1 MNLTTFGQDERL
13 RTRLARVL
21 DLGRAAGR
29 AAAPVVDLLVRL
41 ALAKAFF
48 HPGMFPGIGA
58 ADFPTAWPLIIVQVI
73 GPVLLAI
80 GLEVR
85 PVALLMLVL
94 TLRAQFSGTAQAEHL
109 FGAVLFGWY
118 VVRGPASLSLDRL
131 LSKGM
136 RHSPLPLAAF
146 AIAAG
151 DWVNRAIGP
160 LYVLLIR
167 LWLAAALSAPGLP
180 HSMLPALQN
189 GMLPSRLLVVGAV
202 LLALGLCTPVVAAI
216 LFVAGSGMAMAGSG
230 HGMTIYEP
238 LLLALLA
245 ASGAG
250 RYSLDHLI
258 GRWARRAVRSPPDLP
273 HVVIVGAGF
282 GGMACA
288 AGLRHE
294 PVRVTL
300 IDRENYHLFQPLLYQ
315 VATAALSP
323 ADITTPVRAA
333 FRDNA
338 RMRVLRGTVSAV
350 DAATRQV
357 IADGH
362 AIAYDTLVLATGA
375 THAYFGHEEWAVY
388 APGLKSVAD
397 ATSIRSRIL
406 DAFEKA
412 EATEDAA
419 LQRKLLTFLIC
430 GAGPTGV
437 EMAGAIAELAHNGM
451 AKDFRNF
458 DPASVRILLL
468 QAGPRVLPQ
477 FDEWLSAFARSSLE
491 ALGVEVHTDS
501 RVELIDGDGVV
512 VDGERITAGTVL
524 WAAGVVASPA
534 SAWLE
539 AEADRAGRIK
549 VALDLSVPGLPDI
562 FAIGDTALSSA
573 WDGQPVPGLAPAAKQ
588 GGAYVASVLR
598 ARLRGRKPPPPF
610 RYRHQG
616 SLATIG
622 RRSAVADFGR
632 VKVTGATAWWLW
644 GAVHVFFL
652 VGVRN
657 RLSVVLGWVWSY
669 FTFDVGVRLITQT
682 TADQPAPIY
691 LGRARQEKSAASGS
705 TYPVPVA
712 PAR

>member
-1 MNLTTFGQDERL
+1 MKLTTFARNERL
-13 RTRLARVL
+13 RTQLATVL
-21 DLGRAAGR
+21 DLGGAVGR

-48 HPGMFPGIGA
+48 APGMFPGIGA
-58 ADFPTAWPLIIVQVI
+58 VDLPTAWPMIIVLVL
-73 GPVLLAI
+73 GPGLMAVGLL
-80 GLEVR
+80 VR
-85 PVALLMLVL
+85 PVALLMLAL
-94 TLRAQFSGTAQAEHL
+94 TLRAQVSGAAQDEHL
-109 FGAVLFGWY
+109 FWAALFGWY
-118 VVRGPASLSLDRL
+118 VAHGPASLSLDRL
-131 LSKGM
+131 LSNGM
-136 RHSPLPLAAF
+136 KHSPLPLAAL
-146 AIAAG
+146 AITAG
-151 DWVNRAIGP
+151 DWVNRTIGP
-160 LYVLLIR
+160 LYVFAIR
-167 LWLAAALSAPGLP
+167 LWLAAALAAPAP
-180 HSMLPALQN
+180 SHTMLPAMQD
-189 GMLPSRLLVVGAV
+189 GMLPSGLLTIAAV
-202 LLALGLCTPVVAAI
+202 LLASGLGTPVVAAV
-216 LFVAGSGMAMAGSG
+216 LFVAGSGMAMVGSG

-258 GRWARRAVRSPPDLP
+258 GFWTRRATQMHPDMP

-288 AGLRHE
+288 SGLRHE
-294 PVRVTL
+294 PVRITL
-300 IDRENYHLFQPLLYQ
+300 IDRENYNLFQPLLYQ

-338 RMRVLRGTVSAV
+338 RMRVLRGTITAV
-350 DAATRQV
+350 DAAARRV
-357 IADGH
+357 IADGR

-375 THAYFGHEEWAVY
+375 THGYFGREEWAVY

-397 ATSIRSRIL
+397 ATRIRSRIL

-419 LQRKLLTFLIC
+419 RQRKLLTFLIC

-458 DPASVRILLL
+458 DPASTRILLV
-468 QAGPRVLPQ
+468 QAGSRVLPQ
-477 FDEWLSAFARSSLE
+477 FNERLSAFARSSLE
-491 ALGVEVHTDS
+491 ALGVEVRTDS

-512 VDGERITAGTVL
+512 VNGERVAAGTVV

-534 SAWLE
+534 STWLG

-549 VALDLSVPGLPDI
+549 VGPDLSVPGYPDI
-562 FAIGDTALSSA
+562 FAIGDTALSLA
-573 WDGQPVPGLAPAAKQ
+573 WDDQPVPGLAPAAKQ

-598 ARLRGRKPPPPF
+598 ARLHGCKPPPPF
-610 RYRHQG
+610 RYHHQG

-632 VKVTGATAWWLW
+632 VKVTGAAAWWLW
-644 GAVHVFFL
+644 GAVHVLFL

-657 RLSVVLGWVWSY
+657 RLSVMLGWAWSY
-669 FTFDVGVRLITQT
+669 FTFDVGVRLITEAGT
-682 TADQPAPIY
+682 EQPTPM
-691 LGRARQEKSAASGS
+691 
-705 TYPVPVA
+705 YPSQA
-712 PAR
+712 

>member
-1 MNLTTFGQDERL
+1 
-13 RTRLARVL
+13 
-21 DLGRAAGR
+21 
-29 AAAPVVDLLVRL
+29 
-41 ALAKAFF
+41 
-48 HPGMFPGIGA
+48 
-58 ADFPTAWPLIIVQVI
+58 
-73 GPVLLAI
+73 
-80 GLEVR
+80 
-85 PVALLMLVL
+85 MLVL
-94 TLRAQFSGTAQAEHL
+94 TLRAQFSGAAQEEHL
-109 FGAVLFGWY
+109 FWAALFGWY

-136 RHSPLPLAAF
+136 KHSPLPLATL

-160 LYVLLIR
+160 LYVLAIR
-167 LWLAAALSAPGLP
+167 LWLAAALAAPALP
-180 HSMLPALQN
+180 HAMLPAMQG
-189 GMLPSRLLVVGAV
+189 GMLPSRLLIIGAV
-202 LLALGLCTPVVAAI
+202 LLALGLCTPVVAAV
-216 LFVAGSGMAMAGSG
+216 LFVAGCGMAMAGSG
-230 HGMTIYEP
+230 HGMAIYEP
-238 LLLALLA
+238 LLLALLG

-258 GRWARRAVRSPPDLP
+258 GRWARRAVRLHSDIPN
-273 HVVIVGAGF
+273 VVIVGAGF

-288 AGLRHE
+288 AALRHE

-333 FRDNA
+333 FRNNA
-338 RMRVLRGTVSAV
+338 RMRVLRGTVTAV
-350 DAATRQV
+350 DAAARRV
-357 IADGH
+357 IADGR
-362 AIAYDTLVLATGA
+362 AIPFDTLVLATGA
-375 THAYFGHEEWAVY
+375 THGYFGHEEWAVY
-388 APGLKSVAD
+388 APGLKSVPD
-397 ATSIRSRIL
+397 ATTIRSRIL

-458 DPASVRILLL
+458 DPASARILLV

-477 FDEWLSAFARSSLE
+477 FGERLSAVARSSLE

-512 VDGERITAGTVL
+512 VNGERIAAGTVL

-534 SAWLE
+534 AAWLG
-539 AEADRAGRIK
+539 AEADRTGRIR
-549 VALDLSVPGLPDI
+549 VGPDLSVPGHPDI
-562 FAIGDTALSSA
+562 FAIGDTALSLA

-598 ARLRGRKPPPPF
+598 AGLRGRKPPPPF

-632 VKVTGATAWWLW
+632 VKVTGAAAWWLW

-657 RLSVVLGWVWSY
+657 RLSVMLGWVWSY

-682 TADQPAPIY
+682 GADQSIPIY
-691 LGRARQEKSAASGS
+691 PRTSLTGKSAASGPA
-705 TYPVPVA
+705 YPATAA
-712 PAR
+712 PARR

>member
-1 MNLTTFGQDERL
+1 MSLTMFAQDERL
-13 RTRLARVL
+13 RMQLARVL
-21 DLGRAAGR
+21 DLGGAALR

-48 HPGMFPGIGA
+48 APAMFPAIGA
-58 ADFPTAWPLIIVQVI
+58 GGFPAAWLMIIVQVI
-73 GPVLLAI
+73 GPILMAVGLL
-80 GLEVR
+80 VR
-85 PVALLMLVL
+85 PLALLMFVL
-94 TLRAQFSGTAQAEHL
+94 SLQAQSSGAAQDEHL
-109 FGAVLFGWY
+109 FWAALFGWY
-118 VVRGPASLSLDRL
+118 VVHGPASLSLDRL
-131 LSKGM
+131 LSNGM
-136 RHSPLPLAAF
+136 KHSPLPLAGR
-146 AIAAG
+146 AIEFG
-151 DWVNRAIGP
+151 DWVKRTIGP
-160 LYVLLIR
+160 LYVLAIR
-167 LWLAAALSAPGLP
+167 LWLAAALAVPARLP
-180 HSMLPALQN
+180 HAMLPTMQE
-189 GMLPSRLLVVGAV
+189 GMLPSSWLVIGAG
-202 LLALGLCTPVVAAI
+202 LLAAGLGTPVVALA
-216 LFVAGSGMAMAGSG
+216 LFVAGAGMAMAGAE
-230 HGMTIYEP
+230 HGVTIYEP
-238 LLLALLA
+238 LLLALLG

-258 GRWARRAVRSPPDLP
+258 GRWAHREVRSHPDGP

-323 ADITTPVRAA
+323 ADITTPVRAV
-333 FRDNA
+333 FRDHA
-338 RMRVLRGTVSAV
+338 RMQVLRGTVTAV
-350 DAATRQV
+350 DAAACRV
-357 IADGH
+357 IVDGR

-375 THAYFGHEEWAVY
+375 THGYFGREEWAVH
-388 APGLKSVAD
+388 APGLKSVPD

-412 EATEDAA
+412 EATDDAVV
-419 LQRKLLTFLIC
+419 QRKLLTFLIC

-437 EMAGAIAELAHNGM
+437 EMAGAIAELARNGV

-458 DPASVRILLL
+458 DPASARILLV

-477 FDEWLSAFARSSLE
+477 FDERLSAFARASLE
-491 ALGVEVHTDS
+491 ALGVEVHVDS
-501 RVELIDGDGVV
+501 RVELIDGGGVIV
-512 VDGERITAGTVL
+512 NGKRIEAGTVL

-534 SAWLE
+534 AAWLGV
-539 AEADRAGRIK
+539 EADRAGRIK
-549 VALDLSVPGLPDI
+549 VGLDLSVPGFPDI
-562 FAIGDTALSSA
+562 FAIGDTALSLA

-598 ARLRGRKPPPPF
+598 SRLRGRAPPASF

-622 RRSAVADFGR
+622 RKSAVADFGR
-632 VKVTGATAWWLW
+632 VKVTGAPAWWLW

-657 RLSVVLGWVWSY
+657 RLSVMLGWMWSY
-669 FTFDVGVRLITQT
+669 FTFDVGVRLITET
-682 TADQPAPIY
+682 GADI
-691 LGRARQEKSAASGS
+691 S
-705 TYPVPVA
+705 TRRYP
-712 PAR
+712 RG

>member
-1 MNLTTFGQDERL
+1 MNLTGFVRDERL
-13 RTRLARVL
+13 RSRLATVL
-21 DLGRAAGR
+21 DLSGAARR

-48 HPGMFPGIGA
+48 APGMFPGIGA
-58 ADFPTAWPLIIVQVI
+58 ADFPTAWPMIIVQVI
-73 GPVLLAI
+73 GPVLMAI
-80 GLEVR
+80 GLLGR

-94 TLRAQFSGTAQAEHL
+94 TLRAQFSGAAQEEHL
-109 FGAVLFGWY
+109 FWAALFGWY
-118 VVRGPASLSLDRL
+118 VVHGPASLSFDHL
-131 LSKGM
+131 LSNGM
-136 RHSPLPLAAF
+136 KHSPLPLAAP

-151 DWVNRAIGP
+151 DWVNHAIGP
-160 LYVLLIR
+160 LYVLAIR
-167 LWLAAALSAPGLP
+167 LWLAAALAVPALSHTMLP
-180 HSMLPALQN
+180 MLPAMQD
-189 GMLPSRLLVVGAV
+189 GMLPSRLLTIGAV
-202 LLALGLCTPVVAAI
+202 LLALGLGTPVVAAV
-216 LFVAGSGMAMAGSG
+216 LFVAGAGMAMAGSG

-250 RYSLDHLI
+250 HYSLDHLI
-258 GRWARRAVRSPPDLP
+258 GCWTRRAVRVHPDMP

-338 RMRVLRGTVSAV
+338 RMRVLRGTVTAV
-350 DAATRQV
+350 DAAARQV
-357 IADGH
+357 IADGR

-375 THAYFGHEEWAVY
+375 THGYFGHEEWAVY

-412 EATEDAA
+412 EATGDAA
-419 LQRKLLTFLIC
+419 LRTKLLTFLIC

-458 DPASVRILLL
+458 DPAFARILLV

-477 FDEWLSAFARSSLE
+477 FDERLSAFARISLE

-512 VDGERITAGTVL
+512 VNGKRLAAGTVL

-534 SAWLE
+534 SAWLG

-549 VALDLSVPGLPDI
+549 VGPDLSVPGLPDI
-562 FAIGDTALSSA
+562 FAIGDTALSFA
-573 WDGQPVPGLAPAAKQ
+573 WNDQPVPGLAPAAKQ

-598 ARLRGRKPPPPF
+598 ARLRSRKSPPPF

-622 RRSAVADFGR
+622 RKSAVADFGW
-632 VKVTGATAWWLW
+632 VKVTGAMAWWLW

-657 RLSVVLGWVWSY
+657 RLSVMFGWIWSY
-669 FTFDVGVRLITQT
+669 FTFDVGVRLITET
-682 TADQPAPIY
+682 GADQPTPIY
-691 LGRARQEKSAASGS
+691 PSQA
-705 TYPVPVA
+705 
-712 PAR
+712 

>member
-1 MNLTTFGQDERL
+1 MNLTTFARNERL
-13 RTRLARVL
+13 RRRLATVL
-21 DLGRAAGR
+21 DLSGAAGR
-29 AAAPVVDLLVRL
+29 AMAPAVDLLVRL

-48 HPGMFPGIGA
+48 APGMFPGIGA
-58 ADFPTAWPLIIVQVI
+58 AGSFAAWPMIVVQVI
-73 GPVLLAI
+73 GPVLIAI
-80 GLEVR
+80 GLLCR

-94 TLRAQFSGTAQAEHL
+94 TLREQFSGATQDEHL
-109 FGAVLFGWY
+109 FWAALFGWY
-118 VVRGPASLSLDRL
+118 VVHGPASLSLDRL
-131 LSKGM
+131 LRNGM
-136 RHSPLPLAAF
+136 KNSPLPLAAL
-146 AIAAG
+146 AIAVG

-160 LYVLLIR
+160 LYVLAIR
-167 LWLAAALSAPGLP
+167 LWLAAALAVPVPS
-180 HSMLPALQN
+180 HMMLPAMQE
-189 GMLPSRLLVVGAV
+189 GMVPSWLLVIAAV
-202 LLALGLCTPVVAAI
+202 LLALGLGTPAVAAV
-216 LFVAGSGMAMAGSG
+216 LFAMGSGMLMAGSD
-230 HGMTIYEP
+230 HAATIYEP
-238 LLLALLA
+238 LLLALLGV
-245 ASGAG
+245 SGAG
-250 RYSLDHLI
+250 CYSVDYLI
-258 GRWARRAVRSPPDLP
+258 GCWAHRMIRLRAGAP

-294 PVRVTL
+294 PVHITL

-323 ADITTPVRAA
+323 ADIATPVRAV

-338 RMRVLRGTVSAV
+338 RMRVLRGTVTAV
-350 DAATRQV
+350 DAAARRV
-357 IADGH
+357 IADGR

-375 THAYFGHEEWAVY
+375 THGYFGHGEWAAY

-412 EATEDAA
+412 EATEDPA

-458 DPASVRILLL
+458 DPASARILLV

-477 FDEWLSAFARSSLE
+477 FDERLSAFAHTSLE
-491 ALGVEVHTDS
+491 ALGIEVHIAS

-512 VDGERITAGTVL
+512 VNGERVEAGTVL

-534 SAWLE
+534 AAWLG
-539 AEADRAGRIK
+539 AEADGAGRVK
-549 VALDLSVPGLPDI
+549 VGADLSVPGFPDI
-562 FAIGDTALSSA
+562 FAIGDTALSLA
-573 WDGQPVPGLAPAAKQ
+573 WNGQPVPGLAPAAKQ
-588 GGAYVASVLR
+588 AGAYVASVMR
-598 ARLRGRKPPPPF
+598 ARLRGRKPPAPF

-632 VKVTGATAWWLW
+632 VKVTGAAAWWLW
-644 GAVHVFFL
+644 GAVHIFFL
-652 VGVRN
+652 VGLRN
-657 RLSVVLGWVWSY
+657 RLSVMLGWAWSY
-669 FTFDVGVRLITQT
+669 FTFDIGVWLITE
-682 TADQPAPIY
+682 
-691 LGRARQEKSAASGS
+691 AREGS
-705 TYPVPVA
+705 T
-712 PAR
+712 RRSG

>member
-1 MNLTTFGQDERL
+1 MTLTTFADVERL

-21 DLGRAAGR
+21 DLSRAAGR
-29 AAAPVVDLLVRL
+29 TAAPVVDLLVRL

-48 HPGMFPGIGA
+48 DPGMFPGIGA
-58 ADFPTAWPLIIVQVI
+58 ADFATRWPMVIVQVV
-73 GPVLLAI
+73 GPMLMAI
-80 GLEVR
+80 GLLVR

-94 TLRAQFSGTAQAEHL
+94 TLLAQFSGAAQDEHL
-109 FGAVLFGWY
+109 LWAAFFGWY
-118 VVRGPASLSLDRL
+118 VVHGPAVLSLDRL
-131 LSKGM
+131 LSNGM
-136 RHSPLPLAAF
+136 KHSPLPLAAR

-151 DWVNRAIGP
+151 DWVKRAIGP
-160 LYVLLIR
+160 IYVLAIR
-167 LWLAAALSAPGLP
+167 LWLAAALAVPTLP
-180 HSMLPALQN
+180 HTMLPDMRD
-189 GMLPSRLLVVGAV
+189 GMLPPRFLIIGAV
-202 LLALGLCTPVVAAI
+202 FLALGLCTPVVAAV
-216 LFVAGSGMAMAGSG
+216 LFLTGSGMAMAGSG
-230 HGMTIYEP
+230 HGMTIYEL

-258 GRWARRAVRSPPDLP
+258 GRWARRAVRFPPDMP

-323 ADITTPVRAA
+323 GDITTPVRAA
-333 FRDNA
+333 FRDDA
-338 RMRVLRGTVSAV
+338 RMRVLRGTVTAV
-350 DAATRQV
+350 DAAARRV
-357 IADGH
+357 IADGR
-362 AIAYDTLVLATGA
+362 AIPYDTLVLATGA
-375 THAYFGHEEWAVY
+375 THSYFGHEEWAVH

-419 LQRKLLTFLIC
+419 LRQKLLTFLIC

-437 EMAGAIAELAHNGM
+437 EMAGAIAELARNGM

-458 DPASVRILLL
+458 DPASARILLV

-477 FDEWLSAFARSSLE
+477 FNERLSAFARGSLE

-501 RVELIDGDGVV
+501 RVELIDADGVV
-512 VDGERITAGTVL
+512 VNRERISAGTVL

-534 SAWLE
+534 SAWLG
-539 AEADRAGRIK
+539 AEADRAGRIT
-549 VALDLSVPGLPDI
+549 VGPDLSVPGLPDI
-562 FAIGDTALSSA
+562 FAIGDTALSFA
-573 WDGQPVPGLAPAAKQ
+573 WGDQPVPGLAPAAKQ

-598 ARLRGRKPPPPF
+598 ARLRGRKPPPAF
-610 RYRHQG
+610 RYHHQG

-622 RRSAVADFGR
+622 RRSAVADFGW
-632 VKVTGATAWWLW
+632 VKVTGAPAWWLW
-644 GAVHVFFL
+644 GAVHVLFL

-657 RLSVVLGWVWSY
+657 RLSVMLGWVWSY
-669 FTFDVGVRLITQT
+669 FTFDVGVRLITERGG
-682 TADQPAPIY
+682 AQPTP
-691 LGRARQEKSAASGS
+691 
-705 TYPVPVA
+705 TYPSQV
-712 PAR
+712 

>member
-1 MNLTTFGQDERL
+1 MNLMTFVQDERL
-13 RTRLARVL
+13 RSRLAAVL
-21 DLGRAAGR
+21 DLSGAAGR

-48 HPGMFPGIGA
+48 APGMFPGIGA
-58 ADFPTAWPLIIVQVI
+58 ADFPTAWPMIIVQVI
-73 GPVLLAI
+73 GPVLMAM
-80 GLEVR
+80 GLMVR

-94 TLRAQFSGTAQAEHL
+94 TLRVQFSGAVQEEHL
-109 FGAVLFGWY
+109 FWAALFGWY
-118 VVRGPASLSLDRL
+118 VVHGAASLSLDRL
-131 LSKGM
+131 LSNGM
-136 RHSPLPLAAF
+136 KHSPLPLAAP
-146 AIAAG
+146 AIVAG
-151 DWVNRAIGP
+151 DWINRVIGP
-160 LYVLLIR
+160 LYVLAIR
-167 LWLAAALSAPGLP
+167 LWLAAALAMPALP
-180 HSMLPALQN
+180 HTMLPAMQD
-189 GMLPSRLLVVGAV
+189 GMLPPRLVNIGAL
-202 LLALGLCTPVVAAI
+202 LLALGLGTPVVATI
-216 LFVAGSGMAMAGSG
+216 LFVAGSGMAMTGAG
-230 HGMTIYEP
+230 HGTTIYGP
-238 LLLALLA
+238 LLLALLG

-250 RYSLDHLI
+250 QYSLDHLI
-258 GRWARRAVRSPPDLP
+258 GRWTRRAVRLHPDMP

-338 RMRVLRGTVSAV
+338 RMRVLRGTVTTV
-350 DAATRQV
+350 DVAARHV
-357 IADGH
+357 IADGR
-362 AIAYDTLVLATGA
+362 AISYDTLVLATGA
-375 THAYFGHEEWAVY
+375 THGYFGHEEWAVY
-388 APGLKSVAD
+388 APGLKSVVD

-419 LQRKLLTFLIC
+419 LRRKLLTFLIC

-458 DPASVRILLL
+458 DPASARILLV

-477 FDEWLSAFARSSLE
+477 FDERLSSFARISLE

-512 VDGERITAGTVL
+512 VNGQRIVAGTVL
-524 WAAGVVASPA
+524 WAAGVVASQA
-534 SAWLE
+534 SAWLG

-549 VALDLSVPGLPDI
+549 VGPDLTVPGLPDI
-562 FAIGDTALSSA
+562 FAIGDTALSLA
-573 WDGQPVPGLAPAAKQ
+573 WNDQPVPGLAPAAKQ
-588 GGAYVASVLR
+588 GGAYVTSVLR
-598 ARLRGRKPPPPF
+598 ARLRRRKPPPPF

-622 RRSAVADFGR
+622 RRSAVADFGW

-657 RLSVVLGWVWSY
+657 RLSVMFGWIWSY
-669 FTFDVGVRLITQT
+669 FTFDVGVRLITET
-682 TADQPAPIY
+682 GADQLTPINPS
-691 LGRARQEKSAASGS
+691 RA
-705 TYPVPVA
+705 
-712 PAR
+712 